1 MKLSVALKIN
11 LFSHGPVS
19 VPRFLF
25 LISALKLHEKGPSEV
40 IWGTMEGVWV
50 PPGHRRDQGRPGE
63 GAKGI
68 EKHMCNLLIS
78 PWGLQLEHPDKLC
91 CALLKRA
98 HHVTQRGLA
107 QNGRWPSKKG
117 TFQRGCFSTKHT
129 SGIISCSSDV
139 TWHFLVT
146 PTLFGR

>member
-50 PPGHRRDQGRPGE
+50 PPGHRRDQERPGE

-107 QNGRWPSKKG
+107 QNGRWLAKKG
-117 TFQRGCFSTKHT
+117 NFSRGCFSTKHT
-129 SGIISCSSDV
+129 SGIVSCSSDAWYYHIWQG
-139 TWHFLVT
+139 TS
-146 PTLFGR
+146 